1 MAVNKDPIGLS
12 AGVAEIEKPLT
23 KGDLVSLQRHW
34 VDGQPIYTQLRP
46 GIPNVGDYVR
56 HRIGT
61 TDIVLLV
68 TGRVWNDPSGVIDL
82 ECMRQVCDLPAV
94 TRAPHAFVS
103 IPPLDTGESLAR
115 PETKLEQTPRD
126 DRRLDH
132 GKNRKPRKKGKGPGD
147 IGRN

>member
-1 MAVNKDPIGLS
+1 MAKD
-12 AGVAEIEKPLT
+12 KPLLPGPIT
-23 KGDLVSLQRHW
+23 AMEPIATPEALNPMQRHW
-34 VDGQPIYTQLRP
+34 VNGQPLYMQMRP
-46 GIPNVGDYVR
+46 GVPAVGDYVR

-68 TGRVWNDPSGVIDL
+68 TGRVWNDPSGVVDL
-82 ECMRQVCDLPAV
+82 ECMRQLGELPAV

-103 IPPLDTGESLAR
+103 IPPLTAGDDDSASPKTQ
-115 PETKLEQTPRD
+115 PEQTPRD

-132 GKNRKPRKKGKGPGD
+132 GKDRKPRKKGKGPGD